1 MPEEKGSCVQMEL
14 ELGDSNTALTLTVPL
29 LHAQILMLFL
39 EKERW
44 TIDELEEQTG
54 LQGTA
59 LKSRLQWWCNKGLL
73 IRAGLEEITLS
84 DIYALNDSPAVIE
97 QLAKTENEQEEAMNQ
112 SDEEEEVPLE
122 TQVEELEQY
131 WPYTKNLLQFS
142 GTVTAQRLL
151 SIYKHF
157 GSADK
162 PAPSLE
168 SIQLFMQK
176 KIRENLVVIEN
187 GTYKATKN

>member
-1 MPEEKGSCVQMEL
+1 
-14 ELGDSNTALTLTVPL
+14 
-29 LHAQILMLFL
+29 MLF
-39 EKERW
+39 
-44 TIDELEEQTG
+44 Q
-54 LQGTA
+54 
-59 LKSRLQWWCNKGLL
+59 
-73 IRAGLEEITLS
+73 
-84 DIYALNDSPAVIE
+84 
-97 QLAKTENEQEEAMNQ
+97 
-112 SDEEEEVPLE
+112 
-122 TQVEELEQY
+122 
-131 WPYTKNLLQFS
+131 LQFS